1 MDLFSHT
8 ANAGKCPGSDGWMD
22 ETSSWTER
30 EALGGFARLYVNKSD
45 EKYHTL
51 KLKWE

>member
-30 EALGGFARLYVNKSD
+30 EALGVFARLYVNKSD
-45 EKYHTL
+45 EKISHNKT
-51 KLKWE
+51 KM